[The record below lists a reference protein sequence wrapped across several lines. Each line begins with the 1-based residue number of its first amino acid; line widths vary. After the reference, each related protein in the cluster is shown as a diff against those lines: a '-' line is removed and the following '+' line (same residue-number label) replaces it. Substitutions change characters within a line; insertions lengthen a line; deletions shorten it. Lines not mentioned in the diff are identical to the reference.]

1 MNDVA
6 LATSLVDSLIAKGS
20 ISAEDILRLRRE
32 VFRDG
37 VCDRGEAEAVFELDT
52 ACAEKDPAWR
62 EFYVDALTDHFVWK
76 ADPRKYVNDDK
87 ARFLI
92 GHIVKDGRIDQGS
105 ELELLIN
112 VVHWSESCPA
122 SLAVFVLEAVRE
134 SILTPETACY
144 GSNRP
149 PAIISP
155 ADVEII
161 RKVIYAGAGGGG
173 FTVDRREADLIFEL
187 NDATLEQDNAESWSD
202 LFVKAIANHLM
213 FPRGAPVVPDA
224 AEVKRRE
231 AWLAERRGVGD
242 LMKGVGKAV
251 LRADIPVGEA
261 WRELD
266 PLGRQRAKEQRE
278 REEAQTREALSRE
291 SIDREEAEWLAGR
304 VMADG
309 VLHENERKL
318 LLFIKQYAHHIDPA
332 LTELFAKAGID

>member
-6 LATSLVDSLIAKGS
+6 LSTSFVDSLIAKGS
-20 ISAEDILRLRRE
+20 ITAEDVLKLRQE

-37 VCDRGEAEAVFELDT
+37 ACDRDEAEAVFELDSACT
-52 ACAEKDPAWR
+52 AKDPAWR
-62 EFYVDALTDHFVWK
+62 DFYVDALTDYFVWK
-76 ADPRKYVNDDK
+76 ADPPKYMSEDK

-112 VVHWSESCPA
+112 VVHWSESCPT

-134 SILTPETACY
+134 SVLTPETASY

-149 PAIISP
+149 PAVISP

-173 FTVDRREADLIFEL
+173 FTVDRGEAELIFEL
-187 NDATLEQDNAESWSD
+187 NDATLHQENAPSWSD

-224 AEVKRRE
+224 AEVKRRD
-231 AWLAERRGVGD
+231 AWLADRRGVGE
-242 LMKGVGKAV
+242 LMKGVSKAA
-251 LRADIPVGEA
+251 LRADIPVAEA

-266 PLGRQRAKEQRE
+266 LFGGQRAKEQRE
-278 REEAQTREALSRE
+278 REEAQTREALRRE
-291 SIDREEAEWLAGR
+291 SIDRDEAAWLAGR

-309 VLHENERKL
+309 MLHEDERKL

-332 LTELFAKAGID
+332 LSELFAKAGID